1 MKAFGV
7 EAEWAGMAVECPFCE
22 TAVQV
27 PDEVQQYAVESPPT
41 FEVTSEEST
50 SDDGESTSE
59 VGETTWPLDAIASA
73 GKPSAPD
80 FGSIVFRDQS
90 AEDEFPGIR
99 IQTEVTSQSPGTEG
113 NETNAAEGKRR
124 TATSL
129 DSSLKKTPAQSGKQ
143 RQQTEGQPDKSLG
156 GVEGSGKRG
165 QSNIPAKDPNASSLR
180 RKKQMPPQDE
190 RQSRWKLT
198 EGGKVPSTDSSV
210 ASEQVNSDLQ
220 ATRTASVELPV
231 LKSDD
236 LSAKGI
242 QLPASD
248 KVDPSKGSLAKPDGL
263 EVQANGDQVPT
274 NGNAIRATGTTS
286 EATTSEATTSEATTS
301 EATATQATAT
311 QATATQATAT
321 QATTT
326 QATTTQA
333 TTTQATATQ
342 ATTTQATTT
351 QAAVAGQNQRSDENK
366 RAAVPRT
373 PTTPL
378 KTPPKTS
385 AVKVKREQSETVAKP
400 DQEDSPIVNVST
412 GSGSKQAVTEKHLSE
427 QRVLEDDVPGDR
439 GLGIQENRVL
449 RPAKLPISYRNSV
462 SISEKHLA
470 ATGPLGIVVRSGVTE
485 IEYQGQKVLLRDQPV
500 LKKFYGLLAFIVSVV
515 FLVLVLAWLSYR
527 SS

>member
-263 EVQANGDQVPT
+263 EVQANCDQVPT

-286 EATTSEATTSEATTS
+286 E
-301 EATATQATAT
+301 
-311 QATATQATAT
+311 
-321 QATTT
+321 
-326 QATTTQA
+326 
-333 TTTQATATQ
+333 

-373 PTTPL
+373 PTTPV